1 MKSHPRLNRM
11 NIGLCNASRC
21 DQKYVCGDD
30 DGDDADGGHCLLI
43 SWMVAPTRPSNTLAN
58 TTAILGLGVDDDDH
72 GVDDDDLG
80 VDDDDHGVDDGDS

>member
-30 DGDDADGGHCLLI
+30 DGDDNDDDADGGHCLLI

-58 TTAILGLGVDDDDH
+58 TTAILGLGVDDDHH
-72 GVDDDDLG
+72 GVDDDDNG
-80 VDDDDHGVDDGDS
+80 VGDGDS